1 MDINPQFYRTA
12 IRKNSE
18 FKKILFETHQLEVQ
32 VYVISELWQCMIG
45 ASMTLYWKNF
55 KLTFFFFE
63 LQKFCLHILQF
74 SLVYIFF
81 KKNLEKFAQ
90 NLNLKVFLLL
100 YRLPCGEIIS
110 L

>member
-81 KKNLEKFAQ
+81 KKKFR
-90 NLNLKVFLLL
+90 KVCTKFKFKSFFAV
-100 YRLPCGEIIS
+100 I
-110 L
+110 